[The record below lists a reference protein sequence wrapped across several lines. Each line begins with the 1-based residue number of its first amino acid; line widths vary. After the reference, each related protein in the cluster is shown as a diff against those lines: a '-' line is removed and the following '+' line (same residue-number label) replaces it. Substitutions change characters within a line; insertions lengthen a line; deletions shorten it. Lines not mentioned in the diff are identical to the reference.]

1 MAEVQLLRTESRGSH
16 YREDYPEHHEE
27 LSKNIVVSLKPDTY
41 DLHLRLESK

>member
-27 LSKNIVVSLKPDTY
+27 LSKNIVVSLKPDSG
-41 DLHLRLESK
+41 EMIIKF